1 MVYLDSSV
9 LIAFL
14 YEERDQPENSSAAKR
29 FMEEVRQQKI
39 QAAVSFYALPELY
52 DFVESHQLESEVGSV
67 FRLGLVELFLVP
79 LNIFP
84 FLSRELF
91 NELRKRIIFVD
102 ADDARHVA
110 MALSRQCSAIIT
122 FDNHFQQVRELIPVF
137 TPDEYLATLTNADGE

>member
-29 FMEEVRQQKI
+29 FMEAVRQQKV

-84 FLSRELF
+84 FLARELF
-91 NELRKRIIFVD
+91 NELRKRIVISASCYNFV
-102 ADDARHVA
+102 
-110 MALSRQCSAIIT
+110 
-122 FDNHFQQVRELIPVF
+122 VF
-137 TPDEYLATLTNADGE
+137 S